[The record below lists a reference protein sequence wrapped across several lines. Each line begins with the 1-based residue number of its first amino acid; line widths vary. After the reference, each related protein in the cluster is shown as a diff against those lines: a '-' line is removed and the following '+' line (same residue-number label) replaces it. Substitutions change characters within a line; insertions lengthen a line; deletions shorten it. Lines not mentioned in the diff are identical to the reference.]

1 MGRLILGE
9 HDREER
15 ERRWVEAYKANGGN
29 AKQAAIT
36 AGWKPISAST
46 SGTTMRRKY
55 FGDDCD
61 ELPIERGHFYIIDLI
76 PEAEELVRLKFG
88 FSNNWETRLTQ
99 HKTTAPTADMVK
111 IWPCKRTWEVAAM
124 DVLSRGEKQIGGD
137 RSEVYDVKSVEEV
150 IHRGNQFF
158 SMMPC
163 LSNGSSS

>member
-1 MGRLILGE
+1 MARLTPLE
-9 HDREER
+9 RDER
-15 ERRWVEAYKANGGN
+15 ESKFKSAYMLNGGN
-29 AKQAAIT
+29 SKQAAIA
-36 AGWKPISAST
+36 AGVSPISASNA
-46 SGTTMRRKY
+46 GTDMRRKL
-55 FGDDCD
+55 FGDDR
-61 ELPIERGHFYIIDLI
+61 EGALEPERGHFYIIDLL
-76 PEAEELVRLKFG
+76 PEAEELVRLKLG
-88 FSNNWETRLTQ
+88 FSNNWETRLSQ
-99 HKTTAPTADMVK
+99 HRTTAPTADMVK